1 MDAEI
6 TENTGL
12 TITEFNNTVKMLK
25 SVEEDFNVGYAA
37 AKNLKLEPVI
47 YKLMAKELSLDK
59 RRRFCTL
66 LKEDNI
72 IDIYPYKKLTFK
84 DLHKEVLA
92 SKNDILKVIFQ
103 GMVNKS
109 IQDSY
114 LDFEENSYIE
124 YINVKIKW

>member
-25 SVEEDFNVGYAA
+25 SGEEDFNVGYAA

-59 RRRFCTL
+59 RRRFCT
-66 LKEDNI
+66 
-72 IDIYPYKKLTFK
+72 PFK
-84 DLHKEVLA
+84 RR
-92 SKNDILKVIFQ
+92 
-103 GMVNKS
+103 
-109 IQDSY
+109 
-114 LDFEENSYIE
+114 
-124 YINVKIKW
+124 